1 MSNSI
6 LNNFQTDAKNLLH
19 WILACLAI
27 LIVSNSETSAQVL
40 SADQTSSVRIA
51 FYNVENLFDVY
62 DDSLT
67 RDEEFTPEGDR
78 HWNNRKFYDKI
89 NKIYKVIMAM
99 SSTSGPPALIGL
111 SEIENRFVLDKL
123 INETPLKNFAYKI
136 IHYESPDRRGIDVAL
151 LYREGLFEPVF
162 SKAIPVRFPFD
173 TASRTRDILYVK
185 GLLLT
190 ADTMHIFVNH
200 WPSRYGGYLP
210 TVPKRNHAALT
221 LKNVTDSIFRVNQN
235 ALVLITGDFNDGPED
250 ESVSKFLNAMEPSD
264 KNTSTDLYNLMLV
277 KQEDWP
283 YGSLKYQQGWNKFD
297 MMIVSGS
304 LLNENSKLYV
314 SDQKA
319 TIFHPEFLLEN
330 DKTYL
335 GQKPNR
341 TYIGFKYHGGFSD
354 HLPVYIDVRPGEE

>member
-1 MSNSI
+1 MSN
-6 LNNFQTDAKNLLH
+6 NY
-19 WILACLAI
+19 
-27 LIVSNSETSAQVL
+27 VVAQEL
-40 SADQTSSVRIA
+40 SADQTYITRIA

-67 RDEEFTPEGDR
+67 NDEEFTPEGDR

-99 SSTSGPPALIGL
+99 SSTTGPPALLGL
-111 SEIENRFVLDKL
+111 SEIENRFVLERL
-123 INETPLKNFAYKI
+123 VNETPLKNFGYQI
-136 IHYESPDRRGIDVAL
+136 IQYESPDRRGIEVAL
-151 LYREGLFEPVF
+151 LYREVLFEPMF
-162 SKAIPVRFPFD
+162 SKAIPIRFPFD

-185 GLLLT
+185 GLLFET
-190 ADTMHIFVNH
+190 DTMHLFINH
-200 WPSRYGGYLP
+200 WPSRYGGYMP
-210 TVPKRNHAALT
+210 TVPKRNHAAKT
-221 LKNVTDSIFRVNQN
+221 LRTATDSIFRVNQN
-235 ALVLITGDFNDGPED
+235 AHILITGDFNDGPED
-250 ESVSKFLNAMEPSD
+250 ESVSKILNALAPSEI
-264 KNTSTDLYNLMLV
+264 KSPTDLYNLMLT

-283 YGSLKYQQGWNKFD
+283 FGSLKYQQGWDKFD

-304 LLNENSKLYV
+304 LLNENSKLYI
-314 SDQKA
+314 SEQKA

-354 HLPVYIDVRPGEE
+354 HLPVYVDVRLGGE